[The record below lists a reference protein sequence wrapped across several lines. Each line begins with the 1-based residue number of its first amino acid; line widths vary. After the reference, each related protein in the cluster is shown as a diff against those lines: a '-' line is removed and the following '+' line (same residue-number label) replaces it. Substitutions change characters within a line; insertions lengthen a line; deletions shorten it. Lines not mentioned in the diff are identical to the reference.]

1 MKKEKIDLFYGGLFH
16 DIGKVVQR
24 ATGEHRKHAI
34 IGADWLEQF
43 SDSKA
48 ISQQIRY
55 HMASYQSDLE
65 PDNLAYITYIADNIA
80 SGVDRRNSQEE
91 ADEGISQKNWDT
103 YTNQAD
109 IFNTFEKT
117 RTERYYQPKELN
129 IKDKPNMPSMENRK
143 FSKGAYAAILK
154 GIESTI
160 QLMSFDEDYIDSA
173 LNLMEATLSFVPAS
187 TNTKEMADI
196 SLYEHSKLTAGFG
209 AAIYDYLNASERSN
223 FKEDLFLQSK
233 KFYQE
238 KAFLLVSFDLSGIQN
253 FIYNIATKG
262 ALKQLKAR
270 SLYLDLMSEHIVDSL
285 LTELELTRA
294 NLMYVGG
301 GHAYFVLPN
310 TDKTKEIVTDFEKSF
325 NQFLTHHFQTGLY
338 VAFGWSEFA
347 AADIM
352 GGSHSA
358 LAYRS
363 IYQRASRQISDKK
376 LSRYDWRTLL
386 SLNEG
391 GKKEG
396 RECAICHAVGGLRE
410 SHDQMLCPICDELR
424 QFAKKIGQTHF
435 VISAKP
441 VGLPIGPNAYL
452 TAADEEK
459 VKSGSEGKV
468 YSKNDFQTGQV
479 LATHIFVGDYAYE
492 DSKGNVVTIDQFA
505 DLSSRT
511 LLDNGEEAG
520 IKRLAVLRLDVDN
533 LGAGFMAGFSYQD
546 NGKFNT
552 FSRTATFSRSMTQF
566 FKVYI
571 NQFAQDKRLSIIYAG
586 GDDVFAIGTWQDIV
600 DFTIELRQQFIQ
612 WTNGKL
618 TLSAGIGLFTDKTP
632 VSLMARVTGELEEA
646 AKDNPDKDSIALF
659 NDHFVFQFDEFI
671 EAVYEDKLHFIRKYF
686 NQQDE
691 KGKGFAYRLLE
702 LVKSQEQMDI
712 ARLAY
717 YLSRMEDATKKE
729 NKEAF
734 KQFKAQF
741 FKWATGSPQVKKE
754 AELALTLYIYE
765 TRKEK

>member
-1 MKKEKIDLFYGGLFH
+1 MKKEKIDLFYGGLLH

-34 IGADWLEQF
+34 VGADWFERF
-43 SDSKA
+43 SDNKA

-55 HMASYQSDLE
+55 HMANYQSDLE

-80 SGVDRRNSQEE
+80 SGIDRRESQEE
-91 ADEGISQKNWDT
+91 VDGQIAQTIWDT

-109 IFNTFEKT
+109 IFNTFGQT
-117 RTERYYQPKELN
+117 RTERYFQPKELN
-129 IKDKPNMPSMENRK
+129 VKDRPNMPRPENSK
-143 FSKGAYAAILK
+143 FSKGAYAGIVNR
-154 GIESTI
+154 IESTI
-160 QLMSFDEDYIDSA
+160 QAMSFDEDYIDSA

-187 TNTKEMADI
+187 TNTKELADI

-209 AAIYDYLNASERSN
+209 AAIYDYLGASGRSN
-223 FKEDLFLQSK
+223 FKQDLFLQSK
-233 KFYQE
+233 EFYQE

-270 SLYLDLMSEHIVDSL
+270 SLYLDFMSEHIVDSL

-310 TDKTKEIVTDFEKSF
+310 TDKTKAIVANFEKSF
-325 NQFLTHHFQTGLY
+325 NQFLTGHFQTRLY

-352 GGSHSA
+352 SGSHSA
-358 LAYRS
+358 QSYRA
-363 IYQRASRQISDKK
+363 IYQNASRQISDKK
-376 LSRYDWRTLL
+376 LSRYDWQTLL
-386 SLNEG
+386 VLNRG

-396 RECAICHAVGGLRE
+396 RECAICHAVGNLRE
-410 SHDQMLCPICDELR
+410 ANDQFLCPVCDELR
-424 QFAKKIGQTHF
+424 QFAKNIGQTHF
-435 VISAKP
+435 VISARP
-441 VGLPIGPNAYL
+441 VGLPIGLNAYL
-452 TAADEEK
+452 TAADEGK

-479 LATHIFVGDYAYE
+479 LATHVFVGDYA
-492 DSKGNVVTIDQFA
+492 FA
-505 DLSSRT
+505 DISDYAFLSSQYE
-511 LLDNGEEAG
+511 LSNEEQAG
-520 IKRLAVLRLDVDN
+520 IKRLAVVRLDVDN

-546 NGKFNT
+546 HGKFNT

-571 NQFAQDKRLSIIYAG
+571 NQFAQDKKLSIIYAG
-586 GDDVFAIGTWQDIV
+586 GDDVFAIGTWQDII

-618 TLSAGIGLFTDKTP
+618 TLSAGLGLFTDKTP
-632 VSLMARVTGELEEA
+632 VSLMARVSGDLEEA
-646 AKDNPDKDSIALF
+646 AKDNPNHDKDSIALF
-659 NDHFVFQFDEFI
+659 DSHFVFQFDQFI
-671 EAVYEDKLHFIRKYF
+671 NDIYESKLAFIRKFF

-691 KGKGFAYRLLE
+691 RGHGFVYRLLE
-702 LVKSQEQMDI
+702 LVKSQEKMDI

-741 FKWATGSPQVKKE
+741 FEWATGSKQVKKE